1 MRTAAVNSP
10 PRRGGREARARQ
22 GEASREAARARQGE
36 GSREAAPE
44 RSASP
49 IGRSLNGRPA
59 ETLRR
64 TDHPGAP
71 ALWLSR
77 HPSSARRGI
86 LLAGATLWCVSIL
99 AAPALDLSPVY
110 RFFAAICHQDPARSW
125 YLFGE
130 PLPVCIRCASIY
142 FAFTASL
149 WLGIRANVRWLR
161 LSLVLMLL
169 EFAMARFLIDTA
181 VLRSLSGI
189 FVGLAA
195 APFVKQGVEEIG
207 DRL

>member
-1 MRTAAVNSP
+1 
-10 PRRGGREARARQ
+10 Q

-77 HPSSARRGI
+77 HSSARRGI

-149 WLGIRANVRWLR
+149 WLGIRAHFLCVR
-161 LSLVLMLL
+161 LSFVLLV
-169 EFAMARFLIDTA
+169 
-181 VLRSLSGI
+181 
-189 FVGLAA
+189 
-195 APFVKQGVEEIG
+195 
-207 DRL
+207 

>member
-22 GEASREAARARQGE
+22 GEASREAA
-36 GSREAAPE
+36 PE
-44 RSASP
+44 RSEGADGLARSANP

-77 HPSSARRGI
+77 LPSSARRGI

-130 PLPVCIRCASIY
+130 PLPV
-142 FAFTASL
+142 
-149 WLGIRANVRWLR
+149 
-161 LSLVLMLL
+161 
-169 EFAMARFLIDTA
+169 
-181 VLRSLSGI
+181 
-189 FVGLAA
+189 
-195 APFVKQGVEEIG
+195 
-207 DRL
+207 

>member
-10 PRRGGREARARQ
+10 PRRGGREARARQGEASREAARARQ

-77 HPSSARRGI
+77 HSSARRGI

-125 YLFGE
+125 YL
-130 PLPVCIRCASIY
+130 
-142 FAFTASL
+142 
-149 WLGIRANVRWLR
+149 
-161 LSLVLMLL
+161 
-169 EFAMARFLIDTA
+169 
-181 VLRSLSGI
+181 
-189 FVGLAA
+189 
-195 APFVKQGVEEIG
+195 
-207 DRL
+207 